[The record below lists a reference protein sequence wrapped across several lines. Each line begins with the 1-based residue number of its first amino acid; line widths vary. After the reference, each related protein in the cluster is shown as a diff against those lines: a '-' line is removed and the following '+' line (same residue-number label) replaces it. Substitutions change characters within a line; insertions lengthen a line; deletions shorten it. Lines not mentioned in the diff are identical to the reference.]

1 MTGVSPRHWP
11 AIALAALCGLAH
23 AQEWPTKPIRLVI
36 PYAAGGA
43 GDITFR
49 AVAPAIEER
58 LGQRFVIDNKAGA
71 SGIIG
76 AGEVARSAPDGYT
89 LLLGATNNFVTNQF
103 LYKTMDFDPLK
114 AFVPVTVMS
123 NAPSVIIV
131 NASVPAG
138 SLKELAAYA
147 KANPGKLNYGS
158 PGNGT
163 PAHLAAEL
171 FSHLAGVKM
180 VHVPFKGS
188 PPAVLALMANE
199 VQVYFTPL
207 TPIAGQ
213 LQSGKVRALAV
224 AAPARLAAL
233 PEVPTTQE
241 AGFTELQTGNWWGL
255 VAPAGTDRRILD
267 RLEKEVRSALAAPAV
282 HKRYAELGMVV
293 VGNSHDEAAAMM
305 KSEAARWK
313 GIIDTAGIRAE

>member
-1 MTGVSPRHWP
+1 MRVALRAWS
-11 AIALAALCGLAH
+11 AIALVALCGVAH

-49 AVAPAIEER
+49 TVAPAIEER

-71 SGIIG
+71 SGNIG
-76 AGEVARSAPDGYT
+76 AGEVARSTPDGYT

-213 LQSGKVRALAV
+213 LQSGKVRAIAL

-233 PEVPTTQE
+233 PDVPTTQE
-241 AGFTELQTGNWWGL
+241 AGFPDLQTGNWWGL
-255 VAPAGTDRRILD
+255 VAPAGTDKRILE
-267 RLEKEVRSALAAPAV
+267 RLEKEVRTALAAPAV

-293 VGNSHDEAAAMM
+293 VGNSRDEAAAMM
-305 KSEAARWK
+305 KNEAARWK
-313 GIIDTAGIRAE
+313 KIIDTAGIRAD